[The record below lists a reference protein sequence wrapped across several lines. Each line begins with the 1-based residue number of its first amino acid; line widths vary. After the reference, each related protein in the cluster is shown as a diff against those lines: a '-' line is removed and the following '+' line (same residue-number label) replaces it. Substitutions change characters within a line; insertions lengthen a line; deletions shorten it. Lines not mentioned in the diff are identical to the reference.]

1 MASRSRKGGDNDSHI
16 THVQIDGLAMM
27 KIIKHCH
34 QDASTPADDAQGVL
48 LGLIMENKLEV
59 TNCFPFPR
67 SIDGVDDD
75 RYQLDMMRL
84 LRPVNV
90 DYLSVGWYQSASS
103 GNYISRQLLESQQ
116 QYQESIEESFVIIY
130 DPVKTAAG
138 ALSLKAYRLTK
149 QAMEL
154 VKDKGYFNFDM
165 LRNLK
170 VGHENMFQELK
181 VVIRNSHLVN
191 ALLSELSEVFPET
204 LNLEAMDL
212 GTAPVLQRHLRS
224 IMDCTDEMSQF
235 HQFQKQTV
243 KQQLEKTRY
252 QQRRNVENAARKA
265 RGEPPLPDE
274 DFNFKPIQPPRDLE
288 PGVIVG
294 GQMAI
299 YCQQINNF
307 CSQALA
313 KLFLVD
319 SLHQNAPQRP
329 LGQ

>member
-1 MASRSRKGGDNDSHI
+1 
-16 THVQIDGLAMM
+16 M
-27 KIIKHCH
+27 KVIKHCH
-34 QDASTPADDAQGVL
+34 QDLSSQADEAQGVL

-67 SIDGVDDD
+67 SIDGVDDE

-84 LRPVNV
+84 LRLVNV

-103 GNYISRQLLESQQ
+103 GNYISRQLLESQF
-116 QYQESIEESFVIIY
+116 QYQDSIQESFVIIY
-130 DPVKTAAG
+130 DPMKTAAG
-138 ALSLKAYRLTK
+138 ALSVKAYRLTK
-149 QAMEL
+149 PAMDL
-154 VKDKGYFNFDM
+154 VKDRGYFNFDM
-165 LRNLK
+165 LKKLK

-191 ALLSELSEVFPET
+191 ALLSELSEVFPEH
-204 LNLEAMDL
+204 LSLEMMDL

-224 IMDCTDEMSQF
+224 IMDCSDEMSQF

-243 KQQLEKTRY
+243 KQQLEKQRY
-252 QQRRNVENAARKA
+252 QQRRNTENKARKE

-274 DFNFKPIQPPRDLE
+274 DVNFKPIMPPRDLE
-288 PGVIVG
+288 PGVIVA
-294 GQMAI
+294 GQMAT
-299 YCQQINNF
+299 YCQQINSF

-319 SLHQNAPQRP
+319 SLHQDSARP